1 MSAKIYLVTGSSR
14 GIGLGLVRDLISRGH
29 KVLAACRNPETATEL
44 KNLLKDN
51 GQPEPVK
58 CDVTSD
64 QSVAECFKQVF
75 VLNFFGWAILP
86 GLFIFVYFT
95 VSSQ

>member
-64 QSVAECFKQVF
+64 QSVRHSAVC
-75 VLNFFGWAILP
+75 
-86 GLFIFVYFT
+86 VYKT
-95 VSSQ
+95 QAPDLRIKKIATSL